1 MNFHKS
7 NSSVYKSNLG
17 FYKSNLGVYKSNF
30 DAVISLIKEGMVFV

>member
-17 FYKSNLGVYKSNF
+17 FYNSNSSVYKSNF
-30 DAVISLIKEGMVFV
+30 DAVIPLIKKVVVFV